1 MAADKFFKEIA
12 GKVVTSLGLEGG
24 VGKADHKNTPWKLQ
38 TDVFFPPINLDP
50 ERADGIYPY
59 RLLVI
64 DVTIGNPSIV
74 FGTQQFGVPMSRIDV
89 TKYTADT
96 GGVSYKTENVTGRW
110 EFTLPITP
118 QQLSITDQFAIN
130 TTATMRGVVEEHNGV
145 KFKII
150 SASGTTGIWPNRSFT
165 EDPNAGTGIPL
176 FGGTAEALG
185 QLSRAADILQNGGKS
200 KPKVVDPTKTD
211 PTGTGY
217 FQALMLQ
224 QFLEQYAMAKK
235 NPANKG
241 WRLVFDC
248 PKTNESFIVT
258 PMQYNVT
265 KSQRSPGEYLYNMQF
280 KAWKRI
286 NLKASKNVKDTA
298 NIQKLDPNFFQKI
311 VTSLNNARALMSAAS
326 NTIKAVRADFRKP
339 FDELRK
345 VTLFIKDF
353 AGVATSLVDLPN
365 QIKKDISSATKQRSQ
380 DIDLALGGSSTTNSG
395 TVKATA
401 TIAAIRQNAEVNEG
415 LSDQDIQ
422 DGVNGNDAANAN
434 QVSPINQIYEEP
446 ESNFEFF
453 NSISLDELSL
463 TPQQQAAIQDE
474 IELNSLISAEEI
486 RDIIANTQNLIL
498 DLSNNFG
505 AGDEFFSQ
513 VYGRPAPRKRATPM
527 SVEEFEL
534 LAALEQVVLDMNI
547 LIATRDIDDQRIQS
561 PLEYVGGL
569 AEDSEIPFNAS
580 STAKYL
586 APVPFGLTVEEISAR
601 YLGDPDRYN
610 EIITL
615 NNLRSPYIDEDG
627 FFYSLLSN
635 GDGRQFNI
643 SSNKNLFVGQKI
655 QLSSNT
661 TPTFTRKITSIE
673 RITDTNYLV
682 TVDGL
687 SDLNSLTT
695 VDQAKM
701 KGFLPGTV
709 NSQNQIFIPSDQA
722 VEAEPRTYDI
732 PYLKE
737 DTLTGLSKIDWLI
750 ADNGDVVLNSFG
762 EVALAN
768 GLNNLVQ
775 AMRMKINTAKGQ
787 ILSNPEFG
795 LGLQPGINVT
805 DANIENILQDL
816 TSMVTEDS
824 RFEGVDNIELNVLP
838 PEISLSITARLAN
851 GRGIFPINF
860 TVPM

>member
-1 MAADKFFKEIA
+1 MALKDILQAVGGKLVTNPKKQSGGSGSQYSPDKRPWSKQDDSFFA
-12 GKVVTSLGLEGG
+12 
-24 VGKADHKNTPWKLQ
+24 
-38 TDVFFPPINLDP
+38 PINLHP
-50 ERADGIYPY
+50 KRADGIFPY
-59 RLLVI
+59 RLVVI
-64 DVTIGNPSIV
+64 DVAEENRIV
-74 FGTQQFGVPMSRIDV
+74 AGGSGGAVDITNQITV
-89 TKYTADT
+89 TKYASDT
-96 GGVSYKTENVTGRW
+96 GGVSYTTQNVASKW

-150 SASGTTGIWPNRSFT
+150 SASGTTGIWPTRDRAID
-165 EDPNAGTGIPL
+165 ENAGSGVAL

-185 QLSRAADILQNGGKS
+185 QLGRTFNTLKNGGKS
-200 KPKVVDPTKTD
+200 KSKTPDITKDETN
-211 PTGTGY
+211 TGY

-248 PKTNESFIVT
+248 PKTNESFVVT

-265 KSQRSPGEYLYNMQF
+265 KSQRSPGEFLYNMQF

-286 NLKASKNVKDTA
+286 VIKKGLDNAKGKDKL
-298 NIQKLDPNFFQKI
+298 QKLNPNFFQKI
-311 VTSLNNARALMSAAS
+311 STTLTNARSLMSASS
-326 NTIKAVRADFRKP
+326 NVIKAVRADFRKP

-345 VTLFIKDF
+345 VTLFVKDF
-353 AGVATSLVDLPN
+353 AGLATSLADLPN
-365 QIKKDISSATKQRSQ
+365 QIGKDISSATKQRSQ
-380 DIDLALGGSSTTNSG
+380 DLEFASVIQGDGSTKNEEIIATIR
-395 TVKATA
+395 ATA
-401 TIAAIRQNAEVNEG
+401 AANEG
-415 LSDQDIQ
+415 LSDQDVQ
-422 DGVNGNDAANAN
+422 DGVNGNDAKNAN
-434 QVSPINQIYEEP
+434 QVSPINQVFEEP

-453 NSISLDELSL
+453 NGINVDELPL

-486 RDIIANTQNLIL
+486 RDIISNTQNLIL

-505 AGDEFFSQ
+505 AGDDFFSQ
-513 VYGRPAPRKRATPM
+513 VYGRPVPKKRATPM

-534 LAALEQVVLDMNI
+534 LSALEEAVLDMNI
-547 LIATRDIDDQRIQS
+547 LIATRDIDDLRIQS

-569 AEDSEIPFNAS
+569 AEDSDIPFNSS
-580 STAKYL
+580 STSKYL
-586 APVPFGLTVEEISAR
+586 APVPFGLTIEEISAR

-615 NNLRSPYIDEDG
+615 NNLRSPYIDENG
-627 FFYSLLSN
+627 FFYNLLSN

-643 SSNKNLFVGQKI
+643 SSNKNLFVGQKV

-661 TPTFTRKITSIE
+661 TPTFARKITSIE
-673 RITDTNYLV
+673 RITDTNYLI

-695 VDQAKM
+695 VNQAKM
-701 KGFLPGTV
+701 KAFLPGTV
-709 NSQNQIFIPSDQA
+709 NSQNQIFIPSDQI
-722 VEAEPRTYDI
+722 VEAESRTYDI

-737 DTLTGLSKIDWLI
+737 DTMTGLSKIDWLMS
-750 ADNGDVVLNSFG
+750 DSGDVVLNSFG

-775 AMRMKINTAKGQ
+775 AMKMKINTAKGE
-787 ILSNPEFG
+787 IMSDPSFG

-816 TSMVTEDS
+816 TDMVTQDS

>member
-1 MAADKFFKEIA
+1 MALKDILQAVA
-12 GKVVTSLGLEGG
+12 GKVVKNPQTSSGDSSQYKPDKRPWSRQQDSFFAPIDLE
-24 VGKADHKNTPWKLQ
+24 P
-38 TDVFFPPINLDP
+38 F
-50 ERADGIYPY
+50 RADGVFPY
-59 RLLVI
+59 RLVVI
-64 DVTIGNPSIV
+64 DVTKGDTVVGGAGSTV
-74 FGTQQFGVPMSRIDV
+74 QV
-89 TKYTADT
+89 TKYTSDT
-96 GGVSYKTENVTGRW
+96 GGVSYSTNNVTGKW

-150 SASGTTGIWPNRSFT
+150 SASGTTGIWPTRDRFT
-165 EDPNAGTGIPL
+165 DPNAGSGISL

-185 QLSRAADILQNGGKS
+185 QLGRAADTLQNGGKT
-200 KPKVVDPTKTD
+200 KPKTLDFKKDETN
-211 PTGTGY
+211 TGY

-248 PKTNESFIVT
+248 PKTNESFVVT

-265 KSQRSPGEYLYNMQF
+265 KSQRSPGEHLYNMQF

-286 NLKASKNVKDTA
+286 EIGAGLSPKGNNL
-298 NIQKLDPNFFQKI
+298 QKLDPNFFQKI

-380 DIDLALGGSSTTNSG
+380 DIQLALGGSSTTNSG

-561 PLEYVGGL
+561 SLEYVGGL
-569 AEDSEIPFNAS
+569 AEDSDIPFNAS

-655 QLSSNT
+655 QLSSNVV
-661 TPTFTRKITSIE
+661 PTFTRKITSIE
-673 RITDTNYLV
+673 RITDTNYLI

-775 AMRMKINTAKGQ
+775 AMRMKINTAKGE
-787 ILSNPEFG
+787 IMSNPEFG

>member
-1 MAADKFFKEIA
+1 
-12 GKVVTSLGLEGG
+12 
-24 VGKADHKNTPWKLQ
+24 
-38 TDVFFPPINLDP
+38 
-50 ERADGIYPY
+50 
-59 RLLVI
+59 
-64 DVTIGNPSIV
+64 
-74 FGTQQFGVPMSRIDV
+74 
-89 TKYTADT
+89 
-96 GGVSYKTENVTGRW
+96 
-110 EFTLPITP
+110 
-118 QQLSITDQFAIN
+118 
-130 TTATMRGVVEEHNGV
+130 
-145 KFKII
+145 
-150 SASGTTGIWPNRSFT
+150 
-165 EDPNAGTGIPL
+165 
-176 FGGTAEALG
+176 
-185 QLSRAADILQNGGKS
+185 
-200 KPKVVDPTKTD
+200 
-211 PTGTGY
+211 
-217 FQALMLQ
+217 
-224 QFLEQYAMAKK
+224 
-235 NPANKG
+235 
-241 WRLVFDC
+241 
-248 PKTNESFIVT
+248 
-258 PMQYNVT
+258 
-265 KSQRSPGEYLYNMQF
+265 
-280 KAWKRI
+280 
-286 NLKASKNVKDTA
+286 
-298 NIQKLDPNFFQKI
+298 
-311 VTSLNNARALMSAAS
+311 MSAAS

-380 DIDLALGGSSTTNSG
+380 DIQLALGGSSTTNSG

-561 PLEYVGGL
+561 SLEYVGGL
-569 AEDSEIPFNAS
+569 AEDSDIPFNAS

-627 FFYSLLSN
+627 FFYNLLSN

-775 AMRMKINTAKGQ
+775 AMRMKINTAKGE
-787 ILSNPEFG
+787 IMSNPEFG

-860 TVPM
+860 TVSM

>member
-1 MAADKFFKEIA
+1 MFDKLIKAVA
-12 GKVVTSLGLEGG
+12 GKVVTSLKLEGSTK
-24 VGKADHKNTPWKLQ
+24 GKYDSDYLPWTYTVKP
-38 TDVFFPPINLDP
+38 DAFFSPINLQP

-64 DVTIGNPSIV
+64 DVTNKNYVVGGRGSTAV
-74 FGTQQFGVPMSRIDV
+74 EVA
-89 TKYTADT
+89 KYTSDT
-96 GGVSYKTENVTGRW
+96 GGVSYKTENVTGNW
-110 EFTLPITP
+110 EFVLPITP

-165 EDPNAGTGIPL
+165 DDPNAGFGIPL

-185 QLSRAADILQNGGKS
+185 QLSRAADTLQNGGKS
-200 KPKVVDPTKTD
+200 KPKVADPTKTD
-211 PTGTGY
+211 QTGTGY

-235 NPANKG
+235 NPVNKG

-248 PKTNESFIVT
+248 PKTNESFVVT

-286 NLKASKNVKDTA
+286 DL
-298 NIQKLDPNFFQKI
+298 NISYEDKITTTKLDPNFFQKI
-311 VTSLNNARALMSAAS
+311 VTSLNNARALMGAAS

-353 AGVATSLVDLPN
+353 GGFATSLADLPN

-401 TIAAIRQNAEVNEG
+401 TIAAIRQNTEVNEG

-422 DGVNGNDAANAN
+422 DGVNGNDATNAN
-434 QVSPINQIYEEP
+434 QVSPINQVFEEP

-453 NSISLDELSL
+453 NSINLDELSL

-486 RDIIANTQNLIL
+486 RDIINNTQNLIL

-513 VYGRPAPRKRATPM
+513 VYGRPAPKKRATPM

-534 LAALEQVVLDMNI
+534 LAALEQAVLDMNI
-547 LIATRDIDDQRIQS
+547 LIATRDVDDQRIQS

-569 AEDSEIPFNAS
+569 AEDSDIPFNAS

-586 APVPFGLTVEEISAR
+586 APVPFGLTIEEISAR

-643 SSNKNLFVGQKI
+643 SSNKNLFIGQKI

-661 TPTFTRKITSIE
+661 VPTFTRKITSIE

-709 NSQNQIFIPSDQA
+709 NSQNQIYIPSDQV
-722 VEAEPRTYDI
+722 VEAESRTYDI

-775 AMRMKINTAKGQ
+775 AMRMKINTAKGE
-787 ILSNPEFG
+787 ILSNPGFG

-816 TSMVTEDS
+816 TDMVTQDS